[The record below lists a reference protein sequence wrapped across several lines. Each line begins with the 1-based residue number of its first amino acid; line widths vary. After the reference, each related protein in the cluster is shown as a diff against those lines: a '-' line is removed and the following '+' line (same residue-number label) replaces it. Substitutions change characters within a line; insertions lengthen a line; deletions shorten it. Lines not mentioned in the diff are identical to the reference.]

1 MLIRYG
7 SSDVCSSVL
16 LELSNEVRGRTGV
29 MLLEETLPFV
39 LGSRP
44 RFVLGGLRA
53 GARRS
58 VTYQVR
64 SDVRGRFLIGPLTVR
79 LRDPFGLVEVGRSFT
94 STVPVTVTPR
104 TIALPP
110 VPLNGDWTGS
120 GDNRPRAFATGPAEA
135 VTGSEKPRV
144 GKECVS
150 PCSTRWCPDK

>member
-79 LRDPFGLVEVGRSFT
+79 LRDPFGLVEVGRSFPST
-94 STVPVTVTPR
+94 LPLTVPPR
-104 TIALPP
+104 TISLPP
-110 VPLNGDWTGS
+110 VPLNGDWPGASTNRPLPFPTGS
-120 GDNRPRAFATGPAEA
+120 APALP
-135 VTGSEKPRV
+135 V
-144 GKECVS
+144 
-150 PCSTRWCPDK
+150 PDTPPVPAPPPH

>member
-94 STVPVTVTPR
+94 STVPVPVPPR
-104 TIALPP
+104 TIADRKS
-110 VPLNGDWTGS
+110 VGS
-120 GDNRPRAFATGPAEA
+120 GQRLYE
-135 VTGSEKPRV
+135 RV
-144 GKECVS
+144 VFGGRRLIKQ
-150 PCSTRWCPDK
+150 KK